1 MELGKQIKK
10 YRNELSLSQDEL
22 AEKIF
27 VSRQTISN
35 WENNKTYPDIHSLV
49 LLSEVF
55 GTSIDN
61 LIKGDVKIMKEQ
73 VKIKD
78 RKKLEKLTLVYGGLF
93 LLVMIL
99 PIPLVHFLKYVGLG
113 IWIALLVVA
122 FYFANLVDRK
132 KKQFDIQT
140 YREII
145 VFMEGKKLDE
155 IAKAREEG
163 KRPYQKLFMTICAG
177 VFTFVIAILFTYV
190 LK

>member
-1 MELGKQIKK
+1 M
-10 YRNELSLSQDEL
+10 
-22 AEKIF
+22 
-27 VSRQTISN
+27 
-35 WENNKTYPDIHSLV
+35 
-49 LLSEVF
+49 
-55 GTSIDN
+55 
-61 LIKGDVKIMKEQ
+61 
-73 VKIKD
+73 
-78 RKKLEKLTLVYGGLF
+78 YGGLF

>member
-73 VKIKD
+73 VKIED